1 MKPNQV
7 NKLYSKLTPH
17 EQAAL
22 AFEAAVRLNGNEVDA
37 ILEQVERKTYITLH
51 ADYHRRAY
59 GLQFL
64 VGQYG
69 IEYWKNR
76 ALMIL
81 ACDKFDK
88 GEHQGEQIANQ
99 FFNKTVA
106 LELALIEVCKQIKV
120 DVGTIKKMASC
131 LPDEFKGYDLP
142 EVDTELIKQY
152 ADMFA
157 GLVSS

>member
-1 MKPNQV
+1 MKPSQV

-64 VGQYG
+64 AGQYG

-76 ALMIL
+76 ALMLL

-88 GEHQGEQIANQ
+88 GEQQGEQIANQ

-106 LELALIEVCKQIKV
+106 LELALIEVCKQLGV
-120 DVGTIKKMASC
+120 DVEAIKKMAGC

-142 EVDTELIKQY
+142 EVDSELIKQY
-152 ADMFA
+152 VDMFS
-157 GLVSS
+157 GLIV